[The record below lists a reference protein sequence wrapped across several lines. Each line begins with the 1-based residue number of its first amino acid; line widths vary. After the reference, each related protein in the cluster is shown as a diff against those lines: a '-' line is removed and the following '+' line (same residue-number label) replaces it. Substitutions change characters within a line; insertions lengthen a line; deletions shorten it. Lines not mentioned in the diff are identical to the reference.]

1 MAAASGQEP
10 SVDQGPV
17 HMRTYEVSSSG
28 SSRAADLVS
37 IAGLASI
44 GVGAIHATAA
54 GMHSDHRQA
63 LWAFVAL
70 AAFQIGWGA
79 LALRGPVRWSGLVGA
94 AGNAAALGG
103 WVLAKTTGITFVDG
117 LEEPEG
123 VQAADAIAAGLATVV
138 ILALMAA
145 AIDRPGLGRRVR
157 PRLLGVAALAAA
169 AVTLSGMVSAGGHSH
184 EAGGHDVGVGETADG
199 HAHDDDGVATG
210 EHAEGHDPGTGVPRP
225 FDPTLPI
232 DLGGIEGVTPEQQAR
247 AENLLAINLLRLPQ
261 WTDAA
266 VAEAAGYHSIGDA
279 ATGDEHYINWSLI
292 DDGRILDPD
301 YPESLVYS
309 VDGGGN
315 RTLEAAMYMMPTGT
329 TLDTVPDIGGRL
341 TQFHIHNN
349 LCFTDDPVAPQVRGV
364 IGAND
369 ACRPPLVKLTPV
381 PMIHVW
387 IVPNRCG
394 PFAALEGVG
403 AGQVREG
410 EERLCDAAHGF
421 HGP

>member
-1 MAAASGQEP
+1 
-10 SVDQGPV
+10 
-17 HMRTYEVSSSG
+17 MRTYEVSSSG
-28 SSRAADLVS
+28 SSRAAELVS

-44 GVGAIHATAA
+44 GAGAIHATAA
-54 GMHSDHRQA
+54 GMHNDHRQA
-63 LWAFVAL
+63 LWMFVAL
-70 AAFQIGWGA
+70 AVFQIGWGA
-79 LALRGPVRWSGLVGA
+79 LALRRPVRWNGVVGA

-103 WVLAKTTGITFVDG
+103 WVLAKTAGIGFIDG
-117 LEEPEG
+117 LEESEG
-123 VQAADAIAAGLATVV
+123 VQTADAIAAGLATVV
-138 ILALMAA
+138 ILAVTAA
-145 AIDRPGLGRRVR
+145 AIGRPGFGRRAG
-157 PRLLGVAALAAA
+157 PRLLGVAALATAA
-169 AVTLSGMVSAGGHSH
+169 ATLPGMVSAGGHSH
-184 EAGGHDVGVGETADG
+184 DAGGHGLGVGESADG
-199 HAHDDDGVATG
+199 HAHDQDVDPDD
-210 EHAEGHDPGTGVPRP
+210 HAEGHDPGTVAPRP

-232 DLGGIEGVTPEQQAR
+232 DLGGVAGVTPEQQAR

-261 WTDAA
+261 WADTA

-279 ATGDEHYINWSLI
+279 ATGDQHYINWSLI

-309 VDGGGN
+309 VDRGGN
-315 RTLEAAMYMMPTGT
+315 RTLEAAMYMLPTGT
-329 TLDTVPDIGGRL
+329 TLDTVPDIGGKL

-349 LCFTDDPVAPQVRGV
+349 LCFTDDPVAPQLRGV
-364 IGAND
+364 IAANEE
-369 ACRPPLVKLTPV
+369 CRPPLVKLAQV

-394 PFAALEGVG
+394 PFAALEGIG